1 MVRTKVGDRYVL
13 EEMLSSGYNLGGE
26 QSGHIIFLD
35 HNTTGDGILTAVN
48 LLKVMVDEQK
58 GLSDLSSIMT
68 VYPQVLINVRVADK
82 SKYDNNERIKNTI
95 DEGEALLGDSG
106 RIVVRPSGTEPL
118 IRVMVE
124 GEQED
129 LINKVAD
136 NVAKVIEEEL
146 K

>member
-1 MVRTKVGDRYVL
+1 
-13 EEMLSSGYNLGGE
+13 
-26 QSGHIIFLD
+26 
-35 HNTTGDGILTAVN
+35 
-48 LLKVMVDEQK
+48 
-58 GLSDLSSIMT
+58 MT

>member
-1 MVRTKVGDRYVL
+1 MYYL
-13 EEMLSSGYNLGGE
+13 YNNTSRNIPQDIFGKFDKKNKPIKAFGG
-26 QSGHIIFLD
+26 FLFF
-35 HNTTGDGILTAVN
+35 ISV
-48 LLKVMVDEQK
+48 KQ
-58 GLSDLSSIMT
+58 
-68 VYPQVLINVRVADK
+68 PDK